1 MVRHI
6 HQIHLERPTVGG
18 ALRAL
23 EQRLLAG
30 GQRTALRNAWSA
42 VREDQ
47 ERAAAHRDAER
58 ALRASG
64 AASEAPAALSAP
76 QPTTRASGG
85 PGAP

>member
-6 HQIHLERPTVGG
+6 HQVHRERPTVGG

-58 ALRASG
+58 ALRATG
-64 AASEAPAALSAP
+64 AVPAAPAAAPAP
-76 QPTTRASGG
+76 QPTPRASTG
-85 PGAP
+85 PAAP